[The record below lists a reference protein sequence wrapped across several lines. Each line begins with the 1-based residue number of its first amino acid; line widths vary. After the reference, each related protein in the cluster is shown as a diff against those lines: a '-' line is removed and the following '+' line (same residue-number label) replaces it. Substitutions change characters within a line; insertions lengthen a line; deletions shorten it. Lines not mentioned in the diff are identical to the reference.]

1 MLGNRLN
8 INTANSVKPIRGIFL
23 LFTLLLSLTI
33 KAQECGIIYV
43 TPTGATS
50 GAAGT
55 RANPADLL
63 YGLSLVSA
71 SDTIVWLSSG
81 TYSISN
87 TISIPNGVT
96 IEGTFNAGIWDKT
109 NANTSLIARNALNP
123 DMANLALIALEG
135 TGISNF
141 RLQDLDISV
150 ALAPSSQITV
160 YGIKLSNCSNY
171 NITRCVVTT
180 GAGGSGID
188 GSAGTSGVTGSNG
201 LAGVQGDDD
210 NIITVCGGNGGAG
223 GGTGSG
229 AAGTGACTTGGG
241 NGFTGGAGG
250 TPSSQCAGGGGGGG
264 AGGGQNDNTGGN
276 GGSGGGWSSSNT
288 GVGTGGDGSGP
299 LCNST
304 SSCGS
309 SADGTNGANGAA
321 GGNGTTGAVGPAG
334 TNAGGYYIPG
344 GAGSAGVCG
353 VGGQGGAGGGGA
365 GGEGSPFCQ
374 NGTGSTGGGGGGGGE
389 GGSGGTGGT
398 GGGASFC
405 IYLFNN
411 GANGV
416 VQDCALNP
424 GAGGAGGLGGA
435 GGAGSAGGTGG
446 AGFPWFNS
454 DLGCSGAGG
463 NGGAGGIG
471 GIGGSGATGSS
482 LPIYEHPGGVLV
494 SQFGITNV
502 PGNPPVITVLN
513 TGCSFSEVIFSATT
527 SGNWNFGAG
536 ANPAT
541 GSGSGPISV
550 IYSTLGRKTIIFSGT
565 TFTEYVHIFN
575 MGISGNFISPQDT
588 TVLLGCPNTFTSTL
602 AGTFYEWWFSGGTTP
617 DTLADSTF
625 QTIDS
630 IFFDAPGVYTLI
642 LKVTTNDSCCGVAF
656 DTTTVTVDTSS
667 FSLSL
672 ASSLDTI
679 CQGDTMIF
687 TASGA
692 YSSYEF
698 FVNDTSVQIGPSNI
712 FTTSTLNPGDS
723 IVVIAFAGSCFTN
736 PSDTLTPVVLPV
748 PTATLTSSDV
758 DNIIC
763 SGDSV
768 TFTALPTGY
777 TNYNFTVNSISVQSG
792 PSNTLDISNLS
803 NGDSVMVLVPGIG
816 CAGPSSNVIVMTVDV
831 SPVVN
836 MFSSDPD
843 TTICLGETITFN
855 VSPTGFPFY
864 GFFQNGNLVQSS
876 ASEIYVATGLANGD
890 TIYAAAISANGC
902 IGLTDSMYITVNP
915 LPIVSISVATDSICI
930 NDPLSFAATPTGYDN
945 YEFFVNG
952 VSSQSG
958 TSAVFT
964 STNILNGDQISV
976 IATQL
981 GCLSIPDTS
990 VAITVIS
997 GPTSTISASTTTIC
1011 PGDSVVFTATP
1022 GGLSNYEFFVGGLS
1036 MQSGASNTFTAFGL
1050 NNGDT
1055 VYVAASDFVC
1065 PGPYSASVAITVD
1078 VPLATLSSTDTT
1090 ICVGQ
1095 QVTITASPSGYQNYE
1110 FFVNGG
1116 SVQSL
1121 ASNIYITSGLVN
1133 GDIVTVVST
1142 SVAGCVGPAS
1152 TGLVFTV
1159 NPIPVLAITSSGM
1172 SICLGDNLTFTA
1184 TPAGLDSYTFMVNQT
1199 IIQIGTSDTYS
1210 TTGILNGDSVTVFGT
1225 NLGCPSLPVTVGP
1238 ITVIS
1243 GPAVTLSASITTICA
1258 NQTVVFTAAP
1268 SGYNNY
1274 DFFINGDPTPVQSG
1288 LDSVYT
1294 VSTLTNSDTVTVQA
1308 SDGACVGSASAGII
1322 ITVNPIPSVTLSSSS
1337 DTICQGET
1345 ATFTALVNGLDQ
1357 YQFIVNGDTL
1367 QDSGSNSFSTDTL
1380 VNGDVITVLP
1390 TDLGCVG
1397 TVSSGITIQVE
1408 PKPYGSF
1415 TADTTCV
1422 GAVTTFTDTVGSNV
1436 TSWVWD
1442 FGDFTSGAG
1451 PDPSHTYG
1459 AAGTYNVSLIIAD
1472 NNNCTDT
1479 IIVPVAVN
1487 PLPIANFSA
1496 TPQITTILNPIIVFI
1511 DSSLPPTPASIV
1523 SWSWDY
1529 GDFTSSTDTN
1539 STHEHEYVD
1548 TGLFS
1553 VVLSVVNQFGCSSQK
1568 VRIIDINPEFMIHM
1582 PNTFTPN
1589 GDGINEVFPRA
1600 IDGQFPGLGLE
1611 KEFEMFIYDRWG
1623 DLIFKTNDIR
1633 VPWDGKVNKGRK
1645 LAQEDVYVWIVHASD
1660 HEGIRHQLV
1669 GHVSLIR

>member
-1 MLGNRLN
+1 MLFNRLN
-8 INTANSVKPIRGIFL
+8 INIANSVKPIRSIFL
-23 LFTLLLSLTI
+23 LFVLLLSLTI

-63 YGLSLVSA
+63 YGLSLVSPT
-71 SDTIVWLSSG
+71 DTIVWLAG
-81 TYSISN
+81 GIYSISN
-87 TISIPNGVT
+87 TLSIPNGVT

-123 DMANLALIALEG
+123 DMANLALIGLEG
-135 TGISNF
+135 IGISNF

-150 ALAPSSQITV
+150 ALAPSPQITV
-160 YGIKLSNCSNY
+160 YGIKLTGCSNY

-180 GAGGSGID
+180 GAGGIGID
-188 GSAGTSGVTGSNG
+188 GTPGTSGVQGNTGLG
-201 LAGVQGDDD
+201 GVQGDDD

-223 GGTGSG
+223 GGTGAG
-229 AAGTGACTTGGG
+229 GAGTGACTTGGG
-241 NGFTGGAGG
+241 TGFTGGAGG
-250 TPSSQCAGGGGGGG
+250 TPSTQCGGGGGGG

-276 GGSGGGWSSSNT
+276 GGTGGGWAGSNN
-288 GVGTGGDGSGP
+288 GVGTGGDGSGV

-309 SADGTNGANGAA
+309 SVDGTDGANGAA
-321 GGNGTTGAVGPAG
+321 GANGTPGAVGPAG
-334 TNAGGYYIPG
+334 TNAGGYFIPG

-353 VGGQGGAGGGGA
+353 TGGQGGAGGGGA

-374 NGTGSTGGGGGGGGE
+374 NGTGSTGAGGGGGGE

-424 GAGGAGGLGGA
+424 GGGGTGGLGGA
-435 GGAGSAGGTGG
+435 GGTGATGGVGG
-446 AGFPWFNS
+446 AGFPWFDS

-463 NGGAGGIG
+463 DGGAGGTG
-471 GIGGSGATGSS
+471 GTGGTGATGTN

-494 SQFGITNV
+494 GQFGIANV

-541 GSGSGPISV
+541 GSGTGPISV
-550 IYSTLGRKTIIFSGT
+550 IYSSLGRKTIIFSGT

-602 AGTFYEWWFSGGTTP
+602 TGTFYEWWFSGGTTP

-630 IFFDAPGVYTLI
+630 IFFDAAGIYTLI

-656 DTTTVTVDTSS
+656 DTITVTVDTSS

-672 ASSLDTI
+672 TSSLDTI

-698 FVNDTSVQIGPSNI
+698 FVNDTSVQVGPSNI
-712 FTTSTLNPGDS
+712 FTTTTLNPGDS

-748 PTATLTSSDV
+748 PTANITSSDI

-763 SGDSV
+763 SGDTV
-768 TFTALPTGY
+768 TFTALPTGF

-792 PSNTLDISNLS
+792 PSNVLDISNLS
-803 NGDSVMVLVPGIG
+803 DGDSIMVLVPGIG
-816 CAGPSSNVIVMTVDV
+816 CAGPSSNVIVMTVDIT
-831 SPVVN
+831 PVVT

-843 TTICLGETITFN
+843 TTICFGETITFN

-876 ASEIYVATGLANGD
+876 ASEIYIATGLANGD
-890 TIYAAAISANGC
+890 TIYAAAVSANGC

-915 LPIVSISVATDSICI
+915 LPVVAISVATDSICI
-930 NDPLSFAATPTGYDN
+930 NDPLSFAASPAGFDN
-945 YEFFVNG
+945 YEFFING

-958 TSAVFT
+958 ASAIFTTSG
-964 STNILNGDQISV
+964 ILNGDQVSV

-981 GCLSIPDTS
+981 GCFSIPDTS

-997 GPTSTISASTTTIC
+997 GPSSTLSASATTIC
-1011 PGDSVVFTATP
+1011 PGDSVVFTAAP
-1022 GGLSNYEFFVGGLS
+1022 GGFTNYEFFVGSSS
-1036 MQSGASNTFTAFGL
+1036 MQSGTSNTFTAFGL
-1050 NNGDT
+1050 NDGDT
-1055 VYVAASDFVC
+1055 VYVAASDFIC

-1078 VPLATLSSTDTT
+1078 VPLSTLSSTDTT
-1090 ICVGQ
+1090 ICAGQ
-1095 QVTITASPSGYQNYE
+1095 QVTLTASPSGYQNYE

-1116 SVQSL
+1116 SVQTGP
-1121 ASNIYITSGLVN
+1121 SNIYITSALVN
-1133 GDIVTVVST
+1133 GDILTVVST
-1142 SVAGCVGPAS
+1142 SVGGCIGPAS
-1152 TGLVFTV
+1152 TGLTFTV
-1159 NPIPVLAITSSGM
+1159 NPIPVLAITSSSM
-1172 SICLGDNLTFTA
+1172 SICSTDNLTFTA
-1184 TPAGLDSYTFMVNQT
+1184 TPSGLDTYTFMVNQT
-1199 IIQIGTSDTYS
+1199 IIQTGTSNTYS

-1243 GPAVTLSASITTICA
+1243 GPTVTLSSSTTTICA
-1258 NQTVVFTAAP
+1258 NQTVVFIATP
-1268 SGYNNY
+1268 SGFNNY
-1274 DFFINGDPTPVQSG
+1274 EFYVNGASVQAG

-1294 VSTLTNSDTVTVQA
+1294 VSTLINSDTVTVEA
-1308 SDGACVGSASAGII
+1308 SDGACVGSESAGIV

-1337 DTICQGET
+1337 DTICEGET
-1345 ATFTALVNGLDQ
+1345 VTFTALVSGLDQ

-1367 QDSGSNSFSTDTL
+1367 QGGGSNIFIIDTL
-1380 VNGDVITVLP
+1380 ADGDVITVLA

-1397 TVSSGITIQVE
+1397 TMSSGITIKVE
-1408 PKPYGSF
+1408 PKPNADF
-1415 TADTTCV
+1415 TVDTVCQGTTTTFYADT
-1422 GAVTTFTDTVGSNV
+1422 AGSNA
-1436 TSWVWD
+1436 TSWIWD
-1442 FGDFTSGAG
+1442 FGDFATDNGSNTSHLYTA
-1451 PDPSHTYG
+1451 S
-1459 AAGTYNVSLIIAD
+1459 GTYNVSLSVMD
-1472 NNNCTDT
+1472 NNGCTDT
-1479 IIVPVAVN
+1479 ILLPVVVN
-1487 PLPIANFSA
+1487 PLPTASFSA
-1496 TPQITTILNPIIVFI
+1496 TPQITLILSPIVVFV
-1511 DSSLPPTPASIV
+1511 DSSSPPSPNTLV
-1523 SWSWDY
+1523 SWTWDF
-1529 GDFTSSTDTN
+1529 GDGNSDTIQN
-1539 STHEHEYVD
+1539 PTHEYSD
-1548 TGLFS
+1548 TGLFT
-1553 VVLSVVNQFGCSSQK
+1553 VVLSVLNQFGCVSQT
-1568 VRIIDINPEFMIHM
+1568 VRIIEIKPEYILHM

-1600 IDGQFPGLGLE
+1600 INGQFPGLGLE
-1611 KEFEMFIYDRWG
+1611 KEFEMLIYDRWG
-1623 DLIFKTNDIR
+1623 DLIFKTNDIE
-1633 VPWDGKVNKGRK
+1633 VPWDGKVNKGKK
-1645 LAQEDVYVWIVHASD
+1645 LAQEDVYVWIVNVTD
-1660 HEGIRHQLV
+1660 HEDIRHQLV
-1669 GHVSLIR
+1669 GHVTLIR